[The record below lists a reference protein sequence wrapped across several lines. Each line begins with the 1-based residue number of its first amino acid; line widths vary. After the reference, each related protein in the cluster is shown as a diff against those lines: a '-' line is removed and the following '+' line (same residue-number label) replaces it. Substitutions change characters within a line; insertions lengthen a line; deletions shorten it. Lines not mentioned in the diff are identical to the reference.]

1 VDAILT
7 FFFHCQISSIPNPTS
22 FSSLFDHQQ
31 FAQYPSD
38 FTTDTYTILRTLL
51 SYLLELLI
59 EIGHDQSEL
68 HMNDNQQRLVQYL
81 SVLIHFTRYTSEK
94 SLLTENNYL
103 HSLCSLISHPKLIE
117 DHTINNGNKLL
128 IFIFL
133 QQLLTEKIFL
143 TNILNYEHDFKQQLP
158 MCLIIVDHE
167 DQELI
172 LYNRLFLFIYYN
184 ILKQFC
190 QYSWSYSKELALHK
204 NMTWALKNVLPYVH
218 FYPDACEQL
227 LSICKIIS
235 HTNRENLLH
244 DDQQIITDF
253 KKELYAIIYRFND
266 TRSSW
271 TIILDLTRDM
281 CDLQASHDERL
292 QILNRRG
299 LSVLT
304 SIFFTVFSL
313 YHDQN
318 QTQILTIQNDLIY
331 LLNLLA
337 NLLDTADIQIKKQQ
351 TNSTINMRNI
361 VGTQWKEK
369 MELVG
374 KLLLLLNSF
383 NSSEIRQRAFDLLK
397 KIIVQLTIQDLTHVA
412 LHVKTTHEQAAS
424 QSHPQLG
431 PCKRKEKQNE

>member
-1 VDAILT
+1 
-7 FFFHCQISSIPNPTS
+7 
-22 FSSLFDHQQ
+22 
-31 FAQYPSD
+31 
-38 FTTDTYTILRTLL
+38 
-51 SYLLELLI
+51 
-59 EIGHDQSEL
+59 
-68 HMNDNQQRLVQYL
+68 MNDNQQRLVQYL

-94 SLLTENNYL
+94 SLLTENEYL
-103 HSLCSLISHPKLIE
+103 HCLCSLISHPKLIE

-133 QQLLTEKIFL
+133 QQLLNEKIFL
-143 TNILNYEHDFKQQLP
+143 TNLLNYEHDFKQQLP

-190 QYSWSYSKELALHK
+190 QYSWPYSKDLALHK
-204 NMTWALKNVLPYVH
+204 NMSWALKNVLPYVH
-218 FYPDACEQL
+218 LYPDACEQL

-235 HTNRENLLH
+235 HTNRETLST
-244 DDQQIITDF
+244 DDQQIIQDF
-253 KKELYAIIYRFND
+253 KKELYTLIYRFSD
-266 TRSSW
+266 IRSSW

-281 CDLQASHDERL
+281 CDLQSSHDERL

-299 LSVLT
+299 LPVLT
-304 SIFFTVFSL
+304 TIFFTVFSL

-318 QTQILTIQNDLIY
+318 QTQIITIQNDLIY

-337 NLLDTADIQIKKQQ
+337 NLLDTADIQIKKPQ

-431 PCKRKEKQNE
+431 PCKKNNKMKNIIFCLF

>member
-1 VDAILT
+1 
-7 FFFHCQISSIPNPTS
+7 
-22 FSSLFDHQQ
+22 
-31 FAQYPSD
+31 
-38 FTTDTYTILRTLL
+38 
-51 SYLLELLI
+51 
-59 EIGHDQSEL
+59 
-68 HMNDNQQRLVQYL
+68 MNDNQQRLVQYL

-94 SLLTENNYL
+94 SLLTENEYL
-103 HSLCSLISHPKLIE
+103 HCLCSLISHPKLIE

-133 QQLLTEKIFL
+133 QQLLNEKIFL
-143 TNILNYEHDFKQQLP
+143 TNLLNYEHDFKQQLP

-190 QYSWSYSKELALHK
+190 QYSWPYSKDLALHK
-204 NMTWALKNVLPYVH
+204 NMSWALKNVLPYVH
-218 FYPDACEQL
+218 LYPDACEQL

-235 HTNRENLLH
+235 HTNRETLST
-244 DDQQIITDF
+244 DDQQIIQDF
-253 KKELYAIIYRFND
+253 KKELYTLIYRFSD
-266 TRSSW
+266 IRSSW

-281 CDLQASHDERL
+281 CDLQSSHDERL

-299 LSVLT
+299 LPVLT
-304 SIFFTVFSL
+304 TIFFTIFSL

-337 NLLDTADIQIKKQQ
+337 NLLDTADIQIKKPQ

-431 PCKRKEKQNE
+431 PCKKNKKK

>member
-1 VDAILT
+1 
-7 FFFHCQISSIPNPTS
+7 
-22 FSSLFDHQQ
+22 
-31 FAQYPSD
+31 
-38 FTTDTYTILRTLL
+38 
-51 SYLLELLI
+51 
-59 EIGHDQSEL
+59 
-68 HMNDNQQRLVQYL
+68 MNDNQQRLVQYL

-94 SLLTENNYL
+94 LSLTENDYL
-103 HSLCSLISHPKLIE
+103 HSLCSLILHTKLIE

-128 IFIFL
+128 IFLFL
-133 QQLLTEKIFL
+133 QQLIPETIFL

-167 DQELI
+167 DQELV

-190 QYSWSYSKELALHK
+190 QYSWTYCKELAVHK
-204 NMTWALKNVLPYVH
+204 NMSWALKNVLPYVH
-218 FYPDACEQL
+218 LYPDACEQL
-227 LSICKIIS
+227 LLICKIIC
-235 HTNRENLLH
+235 HTNTDN
-244 DDQQIITDF
+244 DDLPLINDF
-253 KKELYAIIYRFND
+253 KKELYSIIYRFND
-266 TRSSW
+266 IRSSW

-299 LSVLT
+299 LPVLT
-304 SIFFTVFSL
+304 TIFYTIFTL

-331 LLNLLA
+331 LLSLIA
-337 NLLDTADIQIKKQQ
+337 NLLDTADIQMKKQQ
-351 TNSTINMRNI
+351 ANLTTTPATTTTTVTTPAATNMRNI

-374 KLLLLLNSF
+374 KLLLLLNSY
-383 NSSEIRQRAFDLLK
+383 NSSEIRQRAVDLLK

-412 LHVKTTHEQAAS
+412 LHVKTTHEQAAA

-431 PCKRKEKQNE
+431 PCKRKMSRKIIIFFLLLRFSTEKTINN